1 MPNTTCKAKK
11 NIARAAKVGMDR
23 IKKVL
28 KAQKTKELKLDL
40 KAVNQILKNIKMDDH
55 SGSRGFHHTGVG

>member
-11 NIARAAKVGMDR
+11 NIDRAAKLGMDR

-40 KAVNQILKNIKMDDH
+40 KAVNQLLKNIKMDSH
-55 SGSRGFHHTGVG
+55 SGSREFHHTQ